1 MAQSF
6 FQEDE
11 ILGKAYD
18 ARLVRRLWE
27 FVRPYRKIFVFT
39 LALIFLASGVDLL
52 APLITQIA
60 IDRFIVPINTTS
72 LSPTERA
79 NGVFAM
85 AALYLLVLAAGFGL
99 RYYQN
104 FLLSVV
110 GQRIMYDMRSKMFQH
125 LQNLSLSFFDH
136 NPVGRLMTRI
146 TNDVDALNDLFTSG
160 AISLIG
166 DIFSLAGIII
176 ILLFENWLLALVV
189 FVVIPPLLLV
199 TAFFQRAMRDNF
211 RAIRVRL
218 ARINANIAENI
229 SGTQI
234 VQLFN
239 REDRN
244 FARFDILN
252 LDYRRATLR
261 SLFYFAIFFPVVGL
275 FASVATALIIRVGGG
290 QVIASALTL
299 GALVAFLQYV
309 DRFFLP
315 LRDMADKYT
324 VLQSAMASSER
335 IFRVLDEPVTLR
347 DPEQPQPLDH
357 VRGEV
362 ELRDVWFAYN
372 PGEWVLKGI
381 SFKILPG
388 ESVAFVGAT
397 GAGKTSLISLIS
409 RFYDIQRGEVLI
421 DGYNVKDLAQADLRR
436 HVGAVLQDPF
446 IFSGTVASN
455 IRLHEKSI
463 SDERI
468 REAARFVNAAK
479 FIERLPKG
487 YDEPVLERGAGF
499 SSGQR
504 QLLAFARAIAFNP
517 EILLILDEATSSV
530 DTETEALIQD
540 ALEKLMRGRT
550 SIIIAHRLS
559 TIRDADRVIV
569 LHKGRVVEEGTH
581 DELMAR
587 GDFYYRLYQLQYQEQ
602 EAREQRVE
610 REKRRLQAEATR

>member
-1 MAQSF
+1 MAQSY

-18 ARLVRRLWE
+18 ARLVRRLWA
-27 FVRPYRKIFVFT
+27 FIQPYRITFLFT
-39 LALIFLASGVDLL
+39 LALILLASGVDLL
-52 APLITQIA
+52 APLITQVA
-60 IDRFIVPINTTS
+60 IDHFIVPTQNAGLS
-72 LSPTERA
+72 LTERA
-79 NGVFAM
+79 NGVFLM
-85 AALYLLVLAAGFGL
+85 SLLFLLVLVVGFGL

-104 FLLSVV
+104 LLLSIV
-110 GQRIMYDMRSKMFQH
+110 GQRIMYDMRSNMFEH
-125 LQNLSLSFFDH
+125 LQDLSLSFFDH

-166 DIFSLAGIII
+166 DVFSLIGIVI

-199 TAFFQRAMRDNF
+199 TAYFQRVMRDNF

-239 REDRN
+239 REQRN
-244 FARFDILN
+244 YQYFDTLN

-290 QVIASALTL
+290 QVLAGALTL

-335 IFRVLDEPVTLR
+335 IFRVLDEPITVC
-347 DPEQPQPLDH
+347 DPESPLPLEH

-362 ELRDVWFAYN
+362 AFRDVWFAYN

-409 RFYDIQRGEVLI
+409 RFYDVQRGEVLV
-421 DGYNVKDLAQADLRR
+421 DGHNVRDLAQADLRR

-455 IRLHEKSI
+455 IRLHETGI

-468 REAARFVNAAK
+468 HEAARFVNAAK
-479 FIERLPKG
+479 FIERLPHG

-499 SSGQR
+499 SAGQR
-504 QLLAFARAIAFNP
+504 QLLAFARALAFNP

-530 DTETEALIQD
+530 DTETEVLIQD

-550 SIIIAHRLS
+550 SVIIAHRLS
-559 TIRDADRVIV
+559 TIRNVDRIVV
-569 LHKGRVVEEGTH
+569 LHKGRIVEEGTH
-581 DELMAR
+581 ESLLER
-587 GDFYYRLYQLQYQEQ
+587 NGYYKRLYELQYAESLT
-602 EAREQRVE
+602 QRA
-610 REKRRLQAEATR
+610 QA

>member
-1 MAQSF
+1 MAQTF

-27 FVRPYRKIFVFT
+27 YLRPYKRTFLFT
-39 LALIFLASGVDLL
+39 LALVFAASGIDLL
-52 APLITQIA
+52 APLLTQLA
-60 IDRFIVPINTTS
+60 IDRYIVPLHSTG
-72 LSPTERA
+72 LSAVDRA
-79 NGVFAM
+79 NGVFGM
-85 AALYLLVLAAGFGL
+85 SVLYLVVLSAGFGL
-99 RYYQN
+99 RYFQN

-110 GQRIMYDMRSKMFQH
+110 GQRIMYDMRSKMFRH
-125 LQNLSLSFFDH
+125 FQNLPLAYFDR

-146 TNDVDALNDLFTSG
+146 TNDVDALNELFTSG
-160 AISLIG
+160 SISLIG
-166 DIFSLAGIII
+166 DIFSLVGIII
-176 ILLFENWLLALVV
+176 ILLVENWMLALVV

-199 TAFFQRAMRDNF
+199 TAYFQRVMRDNF

-239 REDRN
+239 REGRN
-244 FARFDILN
+244 FAYFDSLN
-252 LDYRRATLR
+252 LDYRKATLR
-261 SLFYFAIFFPVVGL
+261 SLFYFAIFFPVVNL

-290 QVIASALTL
+290 QVISSALTL

-335 IFRVLDEPVTLR
+335 IFRVLDEPITLH
-347 DPEQPQPLDH
+347 DPENPVALDH
-357 VRGEV
+357 VRGDV
-362 ELRDVWFAYN
+362 EFRDVWFSYN

-409 RFYDIQRGEVLI
+409 RFYDVQRGEVLV
-421 DGYNVKDLAQADLRR
+421 DGHNVKDVTQHDLRR

-455 IRLHEKSI
+455 IRLHETSI
-463 SDERI
+463 SDERM
-468 REAARFVNAAK
+468 REAARFVNAAR
-479 FIERLPKG
+479 FIERLPLQ

-499 SSGQR
+499 SAGQR

-530 DTETEALIQD
+530 DTETEVLIQD

-559 TIRDADRVIV
+559 TIRNVDRIVV
-569 LHKGRVVEEGTH
+569 LHKGRIVEEGTH
-581 DELMAR
+581 ESLLAR
-587 GDFYYRLYQLQYQEQ
+587 NGFYKRLYELQYAES
-602 EAREQRVE
+602 
-610 REKRRLQAEATR
+610 LTHHTQAQG

>member
-18 ARLVRRLWE
+18 ARLVRRLWNY
-27 FVRPYRKIFVFT
+27 VRPYRYTFLFT
-39 LALIFLASGVDLL
+39 VVLIFIASGVDLV
-52 APLITQIA
+52 APFVTQLA
-60 IDRFIVPINTTS
+60 IDRYIVPIHQAGLS
-72 LSPTERA
+72 LVDRA
-79 NGVFAM
+79 NGVFGM
-85 AALYLLVLAAGFGL
+85 ALLYLLVLAVGFVL
-99 RYYQN
+99 RYVQN
-104 FLLSVV
+104 LLLSVV
-110 GQRIMYDMRSKMFQH
+110 GQRIMYDMRSQMFEH

-160 AISLIG
+160 SISLIG
-166 DIFSLAGIII
+166 DIFSLVGIVV
-176 ILLFENWLLALVV
+176 ILLLENWLLALVV

-211 RAIRVRL
+211 RAMRVRL

-239 REDRN
+239 REGRN
-244 FARFDILN
+244 FQRFDTLN
-252 LDYRRATLR
+252 LDYRRTTLR
-261 SLFYFAIFFPVVGL
+261 SLFYFAIFFPVVSL
-275 FASVATALIIRVGGG
+275 FAAVATALIVRVGGG
-290 QVIASALTL
+290 QVISSVLTL

-315 LRDMADKYT
+315 IRDMADKYT

-335 IFRVLDEPVTLR
+335 IFRVIDEPITLR
-347 DPEQPQPLDH
+347 DPERPLPLEH

-362 ELRDVWFAYN
+362 ECRDVWFAYN

-381 SFKILPG
+381 SFKILAG

-397 GAGKTSLISLIS
+397 GAGKTSLISLVS
-409 RFYDIQRGEVLI
+409 RFYDVQRGEVLV
-421 DGYNVKDLAQADLRR
+421 DGHNVKDLAQADLRK

-446 IFSGTVASN
+446 IFAGTVASN
-455 IRLHEKSI
+455 IRLHEQSI

-468 REAARFVNAAK
+468 REAARFVNAAR
-479 FIERLPKG
+479 FIERLPLG

-499 SSGQR
+499 SAGQR

-559 TIRDADRVIV
+559 TIRNVDRIIV
-569 LHKGRVVEEGTH
+569 LHKGRIVEEGTH
-581 DELMAR
+581 DSLLGR
-587 GDFYYRLYQLQYQEQ
+587 NGYYQRLYELQYTESL
-602 EAREQRVE
+602 ARRTGTGGE
-610 REKRRLQAEATR
+610 

>member
-1 MAQSF
+1 MAQTF

-27 FVRPYRKIFVFT
+27 FLRPYRLVFLFT
-39 LALIFLASGVDLL
+39 LALIFLASGVDLI
-52 APLITQIA
+52 APLITQFA
-60 IDRFIVPINTTS
+60 IDHFIVPTS
-72 LSPTERA
+72 NAGLSPIDRA
-79 NGVFAM
+79 NGVFVM
-85 AALYLLVLAAGFGL
+85 SLLFLLVLAAGFAL

-104 FLLSVV
+104 YLLSVV
-110 GQRIMYDMRSKMFQH
+110 GQKIMYDMRSKMFQH
-125 LQNLSLSFFDH
+125 LQNLSLSYFDH

-166 DIFSLAGIII
+166 DIFSLAGIIV

-189 FVVIPPLLLV
+189 FVVIPPLLVV
-199 TAFFQRAMRDNF
+199 TSFFQRAMRDNF

-239 REDRN
+239 REGRN
-244 FARFDILN
+244 FQNFDTLN
-252 LDYRRATLR
+252 RDYRRTSLR
-261 SLFYFAIFFPVVGL
+261 SLLYFALFFPVVNL
-275 FASVATALIIRVGGG
+275 FAAAATALIIRVGGG

-324 VLQSAMASSER
+324 ILQSAMASSER
-335 IFRVLDEPVTLR
+335 IFRVLDEPIVVR
-347 DPEQPQPLDH
+347 DPEDPTPLEH

-362 ELRDVWFAYN
+362 EFRDVWFAYN

-397 GAGKTSLISLIS
+397 GAGKTSLISLVS
-409 RFYDIQRGEVLI
+409 RFYDVQKGEVLV
-421 DGYNVKDLAQADLRR
+421 DGHNVRDLTQNDLRR

-455 IRLHEKSI
+455 IRLHEQGI

-479 FIERLPKG
+479 FIERLPHG

-499 SSGQR
+499 SAGQR

-550 SIIIAHRLS
+550 SVIIAHRLS
-559 TIRDADRVIV
+559 TIRNVDRIIV
-569 LHKGRVVEEGTH
+569 LHKGRIVEEGTH
-581 DELMAR
+581 ETLLAR
-587 GDFYYRLYQLQYQEQ
+587 NGYYKRLYELQY
-602 EAREQRVE
+602 
-610 REKRRLQAEATR
+610 AESLAGRG

>member
-1 MAQSF
+1 MAQEY

-18 ARLVRRLWE
+18 ARLIRRLWQ
-27 FVRPYRKIFVFT
+27 FVRPYRFTFLLT
-39 LALIFLASGVDLL
+39 LALSFCAAGVDLL
-52 APLITQIA
+52 APFITQLA
-60 IDRFIVPINTTS
+60 IDRFIVPIHVTG
-72 LSPTERA
+72 LSSVDRA
-79 NGVFAM
+79 NGVFGM
-85 AALYLLVLAAGFGL
+85 SVLYLLVLVAGFVL
-99 RYYQN
+99 RYFQN
-104 FLLSVV
+104 YLLNVV
-110 GQRIMYDMRSKMFQH
+110 GQRIMYDMRSKMFDH
-125 LQNLSLSFFDH
+125 LQNLSLSYFDR

-160 AISLIG
+160 SISLIG
-166 DIFSLAGIII
+166 DIFTLVGIVI

-199 TAFFQRAMRDNF
+199 TAYFQRAMRDNF

-239 REDRN
+239 RESRN
-244 FARFDILN
+244 FQYFDALN
-252 LDYRRATLR
+252 LDYRRVTLR
-261 SLFYFAIFFPVVGL
+261 SLFYFALFFPMVSL
-275 FASVATALIIRVGGG
+275 FSAVAIALIIRVGGG
-290 QVIASALTL
+290 QVLAGALSF

-309 DRFFLP
+309 ERFFLP
-315 LRDMADKYT
+315 IDDMADKYT
-324 VLQSAMASSER
+324 ILQSAMASTER
-335 IFRVLDEPVTLR
+335 IFRVLDEPVTVR
-347 DPEQPQPLDH
+347 DPEHPLPLEH
-357 VRGEV
+357 VRGEI
-362 ELRDVWFAYN
+362 EFRDVRFAYN

-409 RFYDIQRGEVLI
+409 RFYDVQQGEVLV
-421 DGYNVKDLAQADLRR
+421 DGHNVKDLAQTDLRR

-479 FIERLPKG
+479 FIERLPQQ

-499 SSGQR
+499 SAGQR

-550 SIIIAHRLS
+550 SVIIAHRLS
-559 TIRDADRVIV
+559 TIRNVDRIIV
-569 LHKGRVVEEGTH
+569 LHKGRIVEEGTH
-581 DELMAR
+581 ETLLER
-587 GDFYYRLYQLQYQEQ
+587 NGYYKRLYELQY
-602 EAREQRVE
+602 
-610 REKRRLQAEATR
+610 AESLAHRSTQG

>member
-27 FVRPYRKIFVFT
+27 YLHPYRYTFLFT
-39 LALIFLASGVDLL
+39 LALIFIASGVDLL
-52 APLITQIA
+52 APFITQLA
-60 IDRFIVPINTTS
+60 IDRYIVRLRPTGLS
-72 LSPTERA
+72 LIDRA
-79 NGVFAM
+79 NGVFVM
-85 AALYLLVLAAGFGL
+85 AALYLLVLVVGFGL

-110 GQRIMYDMRSKMFQH
+110 GQRIMYDMRSKMFEH
-125 LQNLSLSFFDH
+125 LQRLSLSFFDH

-146 TNDVDALNDLFTSG
+146 TNDVDALNELFTSG

-166 DIFSLAGIII
+166 DVFTLVGIII

-199 TAFFQRAMRDNF
+199 TAYFQRVMRDNF

-244 FARFDILN
+244 FGYFDALN
-252 LDYRRATLR
+252 RDYRRVTLR
-261 SLFYFAIFFPVVGL
+261 SLFYFAIFFPVVSL
-275 FASVATALIIRVGGG
+275 FASVATALIVRVGGG
-290 QVIASALTL
+290 QVLAGALSL

-309 DRFFLP
+309 ERFFLP
-315 LRDMADKYT
+315 IRDMADKYT
-324 VLQSAMASSER
+324 ILQSAMASSER
-335 IFRVLDEPVTLR
+335 IFRVLDEPITLH
-347 DPEQPQPLDH
+347 DPEHPIPLEH

-362 ELRDVWFAYN
+362 EFRDVWFAYN
-372 PGEWVLKGI
+372 SGEWVLKGI
-381 SFKILPG
+381 SFKILSG

-409 RFYDIQRGEVLI
+409 RFYDVQRGEVLV
-421 DGYNVKDLAQADLRR
+421 DGHNVKDMSQADLRK

-455 IRLHEKSI
+455 IRLHEQGI
-463 SDERI
+463 SDEHI

-479 FIERLPKG
+479 FIERLPQG

-499 SSGQR
+499 SAGQR

-559 TIRDADRVIV
+559 TIRNVDRIIV
-569 LHKGRVVEEGTH
+569 LHKGRIVEEGTH
-581 DELMAR
+581 DALLER
-587 GDFYYRLYQLQYQEQ
+587 NGYYKRLYELQYAESLM
-602 EAREQRVE
+602 
-610 REKRRLQAEATR
+610 RRSTQG

>member
-1 MAQSF
+1 MAQSY

-18 ARLVRRLWE
+18 ARLVRRLWQ
-27 FVRPYRKIFVFT
+27 FVRPYRFLFL
-39 LALIFLASGVDLL
+39 LALTLSFFGAGVDLL
-52 APLITQIA
+52 APFITQLA
-60 IDRFIVPINTTS
+60 IDRFIVPLHNTG
-72 LSPTERA
+72 LSSVDRA
-79 NGVFAM
+79 NGVFGM
-85 AALYLLVLAAGFGL
+85 SVLFLLVLVAGFLL
-99 RYYQN
+99 RYFQN
-104 FLLSVV
+104 FLLNIM
-110 GQRIMYDMRSKMFQH
+110 GQRIMYDMRSKMFDH
-125 LQNLSLSFFDH
+125 LQNLPLSFFDR

-160 AISLIG
+160 SISLIG
-166 DIFSLAGIII
+166 DIFTLVGIVI

-189 FVVIPPLLLV
+189 FIVIPPLLLV
-199 TAFFQRAMRDNF
+199 TAYFQRAMRDNF

-239 REDRN
+239 RESRN
-244 FARFDILN
+244 FQYFDALN
-252 LDYRRATLR
+252 LDYRRVTLR
-261 SLFYFAIFFPVVGL
+261 SLFYFALFFPMVSL
-275 FASVATALIIRVGGG
+275 FSAVAIALIIRVGGG
-290 QVIASALTL
+290 QVLSGALTF

-309 DRFFLP
+309 ERFFLP
-315 LRDMADKYT
+315 IDDMADKYT
-324 VLQSAMASSER
+324 ILQSAMASTER

-347 DPEQPQPLDH
+347 DPEHPLPLEH

-362 ELRDVWFAYN
+362 EFRDVRFAYN

-409 RFYDIQRGEVLI
+409 RFYDVQQGEVLV
-421 DGYNVKDLAQADLRR
+421 DGHNVKDLAQTDLRR

-479 FIERLPKG
+479 FIERLPLQ

-499 SSGQR
+499 SAGQR

-550 SIIIAHRLS
+550 SVIIAHRLS
-559 TIRDADRVIV
+559 TIRNVDRIIV
-569 LHKGRVVEEGTH
+569 LHKGRIVEEGTH
-581 DELMAR
+581 ETLLAR
-587 GDFYYRLYQLQYQEQ
+587 NGYYKRLYELQY
-602 EAREQRVE
+602 
-610 REKRRLQAEATR
+610 AESLTHRSTQG